1 MFFLYPNS
9 WKGDDFIKLEDE
21 NYEKKYQSI
30 LEEHKKID
38 EEYNQKIKELG
49 IKLYQKKEIN
59 ISDKDLNNIRKK
71 VEKAFLKT
79 KKEDFKSLGE
89 HFEINEFM
97 GYWDEDYEYI
107 GKLIHNKD
115 EYNKALKEDQEDGY
129 TERDLKKYINDEKK
143 HYYEFKILQTR
154 FKEKLS
160 WKDVAKETGL
170 SIRQCQRIKDD
181 FLNKLII
188 SWLENEKE
196 IFKDRWFWG
205 YWD

>member
-1 MFFLYPNS
+1 
-9 WKGDDFIKLEDE
+9 
-21 NYEKKYQSI
+21 
-30 LEEHKKID
+30 
-38 EEYNQKIKELG
+38 
-49 IKLYQKKEIN
+49 
-59 ISDKDLNNIRKK
+59 
-71 VEKAFLKT
+71 
-79 KKEDFKSLGE
+79 
-89 HFEINEFM
+89 M